1 MIGMRTVCSV
11 RKLGPLSA
19 PVLHTL
25 KVAGGMQQ
33 QQQQYQQTR
42 IQQCQQQQQQLYH
55 RRAGGADDHRRTI
68 ISVAPAADVKPAR
81 LGPEVFF
88 KAVCDHGIQFF
99 CGVPDSRLK
108 DFCAYV
114 THNTTPQ
121 DHVITSNEGAAVGLA
136 SGYHLA
142 SGKVPMVYLQN
153 SGLGNMVNPLMSLA
167 NPTVYSIPMLLLI
180 GWRGEPGV
188 KDEPQHLAQG
198 AITEEML
205 ACMGIPCEVLPKDET
220 EMQELLSRATNYF
233 EVNKG
238 PYAVLVKTDTFSK
251 YSLPKDETEP
261 FPLTREEA
269 LVKVVDCLN
278 DQDAVVGTTGMLS
291 RELFEYR
298 VLMNMGH
305 ARDFL
310 TVGSMGHASSI
321 ALGIALHKPG
331 RQVFCLDG
339 DGAVLMH
346 MGTMATIGQQGPGNL
361 KHIIFNNGAHDSVGG
376 QPTEAGNHDT
386 FDLCSIARACGY
398 REALVAVTPEE
409 IEEKVRYLHKSQGP
423 ILLELKVK
431 LGSRNDLGRPTR
443 TTHEN
448 KSDFMDFL
456 KV

>member
-1 MIGMRTVCSV
+1 MFGLRALCSASKV
-11 RKLGPLSA
+11 GPHSSPLIQ
-19 PVLHTL
+19 TL
-25 KVAGGMQQ
+25 KQARGSMQHL
-33 QQQQYQQTR
+33 QQY
-42 IQQCQQQQQQLYH
+42 H
-55 RRAGGADDHRRTI
+55 HRAGGADDHRRTI

-81 LGPEVFF
+81 LEPEMFY
-88 KAVCDHGIQFF
+88 KAVWDQGIRFF
-99 CGVPDSRLK
+99 TGVPDSRLK

-114 THNTTPQ
+114 TNNSASQ
-121 DHVITSNEGAAVGLA
+121 DHVITCNEGAAVGLA

-167 NPTVYSIPMLLLI
+167 APSVYSIPMLLLI

-205 ACMGIPCEVLPKDET
+205 ACMGIPCEILPKDET
-220 EMQELLSRATNYF
+220 EMQELLVRATNHF
-233 EVNKG
+233 ETNKA

-251 YSLPKDETEP
+251 YSLPQIKAP

-269 LVKVVDCLN
+269 LVKVIDCLN
-278 DQDAVVGTTGMLS
+278 DQDAVVGSTGMLS

-298 VLMNMGH
+298 VLMQMGH

-321 ALGIALHKPG
+321 ALGIALQKPNK
-331 RQVFCLDG
+331 QVFCLDG

-346 MGTMATIGQQGPGNL
+346 MGAMATIGQQGPSNF

-376 QPTEAGNHDT
+376 QPTEAGNHEN
-386 FDLCSIARACGY
+386 FDFCGIARSCGY
-398 REALVAVTPEE
+398 KEAMVGSTPEE
-409 IEEKVRYLHKSQGP
+409 IEEKVRHLHKAQGP
-423 ILLELKVK
+423 VLLELKVK
-431 LGSRNDLGRPTR
+431 LGSRSDLGRPTR
-443 TTHEN
+443 TTLEN
-448 KSDFMDFL
+448 KMDFMEFL
-456 KV
+456 EA